1 MKKTLI
7 INIGN
12 SIIHIEEDAYE
23 LLTSYLNEIKMHF
36 TKNADDFEIVTDIE
50 NRIAEMLAEILATA
64 QKQVIE
70 LADVEKVMAQMG
82 SVQDFQTEEE
92 DQEEAPKSTHQSAPY
107 EGERKLFR
115 DTDDGVI
122 AGVCAGLG
130 HYLNIETRWVRLAAF
145 LSIFLSG
152 AGILAYII
160 LWVVM
165 PRAITRSEKM
175 AMKGEA
181 TNLYGYKKSF
191 EDELAIFNEKM
202 KSANE
207 HFKPLMK
214 NSGNFITELI
224 RVIGTFIN
232 GSAKIIIK
240 FIAGVLIICGF
251 LTLLSLII
259 CLAGFIGFWDADMY
273 KFPFSVI
280 NEGFRTEILF
290 AAFITVFVPVLALI
304 LFAIRI
310 VFNRK
315 AINKT
320 VSFAL
325 LIIWLVGVSVSV
337 YYTTKILSEF
347 KEHAE
352 LVQSN
357 ELKIYPTYVV
367 DVDKGMEFSQEDS
380 LAYHIKEF
388 DFGNRVIVDNDNDH
402 PFRTP
407 RNVRI
412 EIEKSEN
419 GKTSMVQTYES
430 QGKTFPIA
438 LRNAQNI
445 DYKYTQKDSL
455 LTLSPRLRLK
465 KESIWRNQEVKI
477 TLKVPVGTKLL
488 LNNNIYNYLNF
499 YYYSCSNDDNKE
511 SNYKEWIM
519 TEDGLK
525 CKSELEEN
533 NLLPHPN
540 NP

>member
-12 SIIHIEEDAYE
+12 TIIHIEEDAYE
-23 LLTSYLNEIKMHF
+23 ILTAYLNEIKYHF
-36 TKNADDFEIVTDIE
+36 AKNADDFEIITDIE
-50 NRIAEMLAEILATA
+50 NRIAEMFAEILATA

-70 LADVEKVMAQMG
+70 LADVESVMAQMG
-82 SVQDFQTEEE
+82 RVQDFQTEDEE
-92 DQEEAPKSTHQSAPY
+92 DMPKANAQSTAY
-107 EGERKLFR
+107 EGEKKLYR
-115 DTDDGVI
+115 DTDEGVI

-130 HYLNIETRWVRLAAF
+130 YYLNIETRWVRLAAF

-165 PRAITRSEKM
+165 PRAVTRSEKM

-191 EDELAIFNEKM
+191 EVELAAFNEKM

-207 HFKPLMK
+207 HFKPLLR

-224 RVIGTFIN
+224 KVLGTFLTGTGKLIM
-232 GSAKIIIK
+232 K
-240 FIAGVLIICGF
+240 FIAGTFIVCGF
-251 LTLLSLII
+251 AILVCLII
-259 CLAGFIGFWDADMY
+259 CLAAFLGFWDSNAY
-273 KFPFSVI
+273 EYFPLSII
-280 NEGFRTEILF
+280 NENFRDGIVF
-290 AAFITVFVPVLALI
+290 GAFLVFFIPVLAFV
-304 LFAIRI
+304 LFAVR
-310 VFNRK
+310 VAFNKK

-325 LIIWLVGVSVSV
+325 LIIWLIGVSSTA
-337 YYTTKILSEF
+337 YYATKISSEF

-357 ELKIYPTYVV
+357 ELKNYPTYVI
-367 DVDKGMEFSQEDS
+367 DVDKGMEFTSEDS
-380 LAYHIKEF
+380 LAYNIKEL
-388 DFGNRVIVDNDNDH
+388 DFGNRVIVDDNDDH
-402 PFRTP
+402 PFRVP

-412 EIEKSEN
+412 EIEKSDN
-419 GKTSMVQTYES
+419 GKTLIVQTYES

-445 DYKYTQKDSL
+445 NYKYTQKDSL

-465 KESIWRNQEVKI
+465 KESIWRNQEVHI
-477 TLKVPVGTKLL
+477 SLKVPVGTRLL
-488 LNNNIYNYLNF
+488 LNNSIYNYLQFN
-499 YYYSCSNDDNKE
+499 YYSCSNEENSDGD
-511 SNYKEWIM
+511 YREWIM

-525 CKSELEEN
+525 CKSELDQPKEESTT
-533 NLLPHPN
+533 PK